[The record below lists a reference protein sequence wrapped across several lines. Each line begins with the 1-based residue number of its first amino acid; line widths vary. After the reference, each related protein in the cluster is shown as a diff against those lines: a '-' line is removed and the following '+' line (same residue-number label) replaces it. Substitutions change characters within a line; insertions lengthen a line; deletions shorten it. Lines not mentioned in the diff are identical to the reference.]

1 MSLPTI
7 SELIVQIEMAN
18 EILDNQAKH
27 LDVEGKLVK
36 LPPSGEVL
44 VIGDLHGDLTSLN
57 RIVKSENLEK
67 RLDEGNY
74 FLICLGDYID
84 RGLHQVQVLHI
95 LLKHMIS
102 FPSQVILLRGNH
114 EGPAD
119 IKISPHDFPHQL
131 AHQYGHEWN
140 TIYASYRRLF
150 DNLNT
155 ACIIPGK
162 ALFLHGG
169 IPSKANCLNDIAF
182 AHVNHPQLSYLE
194 EILWSDPSTMPGI
207 NYSFRG
213 YGKLFGID
221 ITNSFLRKL
230 GVETLIRGHEC
241 FDDGYNFH
249 DSKILTLFSCKL
261 PKYRNKKLAYLHMPL
276 DINFDKNTLRRHIHQ
291 L

>member
-7 SELIVQIEMAN
+7 SELIEQIEMVHA
-18 EILDNQAKH
+18 ILDNQGKH
-27 LDVEGKLVK
+27 LDIEGRLVK
-36 LPPSGEVL
+36 LPPSGEIL

-57 RIVKSENLEK
+57 RIVTGKTLEK
-67 RLDEGNY
+67 RLNAGNL

-84 RGLHQVQVLHI
+84 RGPHQVQVLNI
-95 LLKHMIS
+95 LLKYMTS

-131 AHQYGHEWN
+131 AHHYGHEWK
-140 TIYASYRRLF
+140 TIYTSYRRIF

-162 ALFLHGG
+162 TLLLHGG
-169 IPSKANCLNDIAF
+169 IPSKANSLNDLAY
-182 AHVNHPQLSYLE
+182 AHDNHPQLSHLE
-194 EILWSDPSTMPGI
+194 EILWNDPSTLPGI

-213 YGKLFGID
+213 YGKQFGID
-221 ITNSFLRKL
+221 IANSFLDKL

-241 FDDGYNFH
+241 FDDGYYFH
-249 DSKILTLFSCKL
+249 NSKILTLFSCKL
-261 PKYRNKKLAYLHMPL
+261 PIYRNKKLAYLQLPL
-276 DINFDKNTLRRHIHQ
+276 DSNFDRITLQRNIHQ